1 MIVMSNERTQ
11 MKAVV
16 IPEFGAAEVLRE
28 AAIAVPE
35 PGAGQVSIDVAYAG
49 ANFAEVLYRQGVVD
63 VPLPF
68 VPGIEVS
75 GRIRAVG
82 AGVEG
87 FTVGQPVAALT
98 IVDSGGY
105 AEVAVTD
112 ARLVAPLADGTA
124 GRTGDGTGDRT
135 GSDPATG
142 TGLDLATAA
151 ALPSNST
158 TAFLVLDQIARLA
171 PGESVLVHAAA
182 GGVGSQLGQVARLLG
197 AGRVVGTVGS
207 AAKVEVARGF
217 GYDEVILRDEIDTAG
232 QFDVVVDMVGGPAR
246 QASLDRLA
254 PLGRLVVMGNA
265 SGAQDVGIS
274 ANELWFSNK
283 TVSGFNL
290 AAYAAAHPDRAGQ
303 ALRRATRAASEG
315 ELRIQVETVPLDQ
328 VVETHRRIE
337 SGSTTGK
344 LVLDVAGSAR
354 FGDS

>member
-1 MIVMSNERTQ
+1 MIVMSSERDQ

-16 IPEFGAAEVLRE
+16 IPEFGEAEVLRE
-28 AAIAVPE
+28 AQIAVPG

-49 ANFAEVLYRQGVVD
+49 ANFAEVLYRRGVVD

-75 GRIRAVG
+75 GRVRAVG
-82 AGVEG
+82 DGVSG
-87 FTVGQPVAALT
+87 LTVGQPVAALT

-105 AEVAVTD
+105 AEVAVTAAD
-112 ARLVAPLADGTA
+112 LVAPLAEGA
-124 GRTGDGTGDRT
+124 
-135 GSDPATG
+135 DPDLTPDLA
-142 TGLDLATAA
+142 LDLATAA

-158 TAFLVLDQIARLA
+158 TAFLVLDQVARLA

-207 AAKVEVARGF
+207 AAKVEAARGF
-217 GYDEVILRDEIDTAG
+217 GYDEVVLRDDVAEAG
-232 QFDVVVDMVGGPAR
+232 QFDVVVDMVGGPTR

-265 SGAQDVGIS
+265 SGAEDVGIS

-290 AAYAAAHPDRAGQ
+290 AAYSAVHPDRAGQ
-303 ALRRATRAASEG
+303 ALRRAVRAASEG
-315 ELRIQVETVPLDQ
+315 TLRVQVEAVPLDQ
-328 VVETHRRIE
+328 VVQTHRRIE

-344 LVLDVAGSAR
+344 LVLQVAGS
-354 FGDS
+354 

>member
-1 MIVMSNERTQ
+1 

-16 IPEFGAAEVLRE
+16 IPEFGEAEVLRE
-28 AAIAVPE
+28 VATGVPE

-49 ANFAEVLYRQGVVD
+49 ANFAEVLYRRGVVD

-75 GRIRAVG
+75 GRVRAIG
-82 AGVEG
+82 AGVSG
-87 FTVGQPVAALT
+87 LTVGQPVAALT

-105 AEVAVTD
+105 AEVAVTSAD
-112 ARLVAPLADGTA
+112 LVAPLPDDSSSGSSPDSGSGPDSGA
-124 GRTGDGTGDRT
+124 G
-135 GSDPATG
+135 S
-142 TGLDLATAA
+142 GLDLATAA

-171 PGESVLVHAAA
+171 PGERVLVHAAA

-207 AAKVEVARGF
+207 AAKIEAARAF
-217 GYDEVILRDEIDTAG
+217 GYDEVILRDDLATAG
-232 QFDVVVDMVGGPAR
+232 QFDVVVDMVGGPSR
-246 QASLDRLA
+246 QGSLDRLA

-265 SGAQDVGIS
+265 SGAEDVGIS

-290 AAYAAAHPDRAGQ
+290 AAYSAVHPDRAGQ
-303 ALRRATRAASEG
+303 ALRRAVQAASAG
-315 ELRIQVETVPLDQ
+315 ALRVQVETVPLAQ

-337 SGSTTGK
+337 SGATTGK
-344 LVLDVAGSAR
+344 LVLDVAGS
-354 FGDS
+354 